1 MTNKEIILDTET
13 TGLDIRDGHRIVE
26 IGCLE
31 IENFI
36 PTKKTFHC
44 YLNPERKVSEQ
55 AFKVHGYSDEFLSKQ
70 KKFSE
75 IVDEFLKFIDG
86 KKLVI
91 HNAKFDISH
100 INNELMMVNRNK
112 INFENVIDTLE
123 ISKNKFPGSQISL
136 DALCK
141 RYKIDNS
148 RRVKHTALIDC
159 ELLSKVYVN
168 LFDQKEPLLNFENTD
183 KVISLSYN
191 NKDLPYCK
199 KVIKPSKQ
207 EIENHKLF
215 LKTYLKK
222 NFFS

>member
-1 MTNKEIILDTET
+1 MSEKQIILDTET

-36 PTKKTFHC
+36 PTKKNFHC

-75 IVDEFLKFIDG
+75 VVDEFLKFIEG
-86 KKLVI
+86 KKLII

-100 INNELMMVNRNK
+100 LNNELMQLNK
-112 INFENVIDTLE
+112 KKIDFEKVIDTLE
-123 ISKNKFPGSQISL
+123 IAKNKFPGAQISL

-141 RYKIDNS
+141 RYKVDNS
-148 RRVKHTALIDC
+148 KRTKHTAIIDC
-159 ELLSKVYVN
+159 ELLCKVYVN
-168 LFDQKEPLLNFENTD
+168 LLDQKEPILNFESFD
-183 KVISLSYN
+183 KSQISD
-191 NKDLPYCK
+191 NKISHSYCK
-199 KVIKPSKQ
+199 KVIKPSEQ

-215 LKTYLKK
+215 LKTNLKK
-222 NFFS
+222 N

>member
-1 MTNKEIILDTET
+1 MSEKQIILDTET

-55 AFKVHGYSDEFLSKQ
+55 AFKVHGYSDDFLSSQ
-70 KKFSE
+70 KKFSDIAE
-75 IVDEFLKFIDG
+75 EFLKFIEG

-100 INNELMMVNRNK
+100 LNNELMLANK
-112 INFENVIDTLE
+112 KKIDFEKVIDTLE
-123 ISKNKFPGSQISL
+123 IAKSKFPGAQISL

-141 RYKIDNS
+141 RYKVDNS
-148 RRVKHTALIDC
+148 KRTKHTAIIDC
-159 ELLSKVYVN
+159 ELLCKVYVN
-168 LFDQKEPLLNFENTD
+168 LLDQKEPILNFESFD
-183 KVISLSYN
+183 RSQISD
-191 NKDLPYCK
+191 NKISHSYCK
-199 KVIKPSKQ
+199 KVIKPSEQ

-215 LKTYLKK
+215 LKTNLKK
-222 NFFS
+222 NYF

>member
-1 MTNKEIILDTET
+1 MSEKQIILDTET

-55 AFKVHGYSDEFLSKQ
+55 AFKVHGYSDDFLSNQ
-70 KKFSE
+70 KKFSDIAE
-75 IVDEFLKFIDG
+75 EFLKFIEG

-100 INNELMMVNRNK
+100 LNNEFMLVKKKK
-112 INFENVIDTLE
+112 IDFEKVIDTLE
-123 ISKNKFPGSQISL
+123 IAKNKFPGAQISL

-148 RRVKHTALIDC
+148 KRTKHTAIIDC
-159 ELLSKVYVN
+159 ELLCKVYVN
-168 LFDQKEPLLNFENTD
+168 LLDQKEPILNFESFD
-183 KVISLSYN
+183 RSQISD
-191 NKDLPYCK
+191 NKISHSYCK
-199 KVIKPSKQ
+199 KVIKPSEQ

-215 LKTYLKK
+215 LKTNLKK
-222 NFFS
+222 NYF

>member
-1 MTNKEIILDTET
+1 MINKEIILDTET

-31 IENFI
+31 IENFV

-75 IVDEFLKFIDG
+75 VVDEFLKFIDG

-183 KVISLSYN
+183 KVISLSD
-191 NKDLPYCK
+191 KEDLPYCK

-222 NFFS
+222 NFF

>member
-1 MTNKEIILDTET
+1 MSEKQIILDTET

-55 AFKVHGYSDEFLSKQ
+55 AFKVHGYSDDFLSSQ
-70 KKFSE
+70 KKFSD
-75 IVDEFLKFIDG
+75 IADEFLKFIEG

-100 INNELMMVNRNK
+100 LNNELMLVNKKK
-112 INFENVIDTLE
+112 IDFEKIIDTLE
-123 ISKNKFPGSQISL
+123 IAKNKFPGAQISL

-141 RYKIDNS
+141 RYKVDNS
-148 RRVKHTALIDC
+148 KRTKHTAIIDC
-159 ELLSKVYVN
+159 ELLCKVYVN
-168 LFDQKEPLLNFENTD
+168 LLDQKEPILNFESFD
-183 KVISLSYN
+183 KSQISENKISYS
-191 NKDLPYCK
+191 YCK
-199 KVIKPSKQ
+199 KVIKPSEQ

-215 LKTYLKK
+215 LKTNLKK
-222 NFFS
+222 NYF

>member
-1 MTNKEIILDTET
+1 MTNKEIVLDTET

-44 YLNPERKVSEQ
+44 YLNPERKVSQQ

-75 IVDEFLKFIDG
+75 VVDEFLKFIEG

-183 KVISLSYN
+183 KVISLGD
-191 NKDLPYCK
+191 NKNLVYCK

-207 EIENHKLF
+207 DIENHKLF
-215 LKTYLKK
+215 LKTHLKK